1 MKRKIRLF
9 GSLFMVFGILLGALG
24 SHYFKRILSVEGL
37 KSFEVALRYLI
48 YHGLGLLLLSGMG
61 FKNLKE
67 KKRIFYL
74 MLWGTLIFS
83 GSIFL
88 LSFKNFLPFSITF
101 LGPITPVGGI
111 ALILAWSL
119 MVIAF
124 LKKGN

>member
-37 KSFEVALRYLI
+37 ESFEVGLRYLI

-61 FKNLKE
+61 FKYLKE

>member
-37 KSFEVALRYLI
+37 ESFKVGLRYLI

>member
-24 SHYFKRILSVEGL
+24 SHYFKCILSVEGL
-37 KSFEVALRYLI
+37 ESFEVGLRYLI

-61 FKNLKE
+61 FKYLKE